1 MSMNNDT
8 EAKTDRTTMSTW
20 ARTAEEQIARMGE
33 MMEQGKRIQSAAMA
47 QGKEMIAYNMKL
59 ASDWQSWAEETRRSV
74 EERFV
79 SRGK

>member
-1 MSMNNDT
+1 
-8 EAKTDRTTMSTW
+8 
-20 ARTAEEQIARMGE
+20 
-33 MMEQGKRIQSAAMA
+33 ME

-74 EERFV
+74 EEHFA